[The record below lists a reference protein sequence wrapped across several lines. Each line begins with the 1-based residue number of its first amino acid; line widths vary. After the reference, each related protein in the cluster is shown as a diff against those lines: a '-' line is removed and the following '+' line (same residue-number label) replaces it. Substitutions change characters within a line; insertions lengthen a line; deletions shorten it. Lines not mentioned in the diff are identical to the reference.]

1 MSWKVGL
8 NDPTGTQSDEQV
20 IALTLLYNNVM
31 YDLVGAAVAKLG
43 LEYSKLLVGEQDRSQ
58 FDAAIGKAQAALSN
72 V

>member
-8 NDPTGTQSDEQV
+8 SDPTGTQSDEQV

-31 YDLVGAAVAKLG
+31 YDIVGAAVAKLG
-43 LEYSKLLVGEQDRSQ
+43 WEYSKLMVGEQDRSE